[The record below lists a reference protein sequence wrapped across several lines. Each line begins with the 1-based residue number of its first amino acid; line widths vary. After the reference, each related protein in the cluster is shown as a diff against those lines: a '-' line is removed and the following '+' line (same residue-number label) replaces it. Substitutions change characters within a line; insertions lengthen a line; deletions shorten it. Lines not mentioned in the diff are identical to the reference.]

1 MAEPDDYR
9 PVDDT
14 EDEETEFATV
24 ADATTVEEAKR
35 KALEQLRKVVPYVDE
50 RDVEFVVVEEGAR
63 GGLFG
68 RGKMLAQVEARLRPS
83 DQRIEGDS
91 APVAEALRE
100 FVETVLHLMGI
111 AADVSVSESADTVR
125 ADVAGED
132 LGLLIG
138 RHGSTIDALQSI
150 AGIAING
157 DRRERRQIIIDA
169 EGYRG
174 RREMALASLADRT
187 VLKVTQDGASITL
200 QPMSAAERKVIHLY
214 LKDDPRVTTA
224 SDGNEPFRAVVIG
237 LRSAQ

>member
-24 ADATTVEEAKR
+24 ADATTVEDAKR

-50 RDVEFVVVEEGAR
+50 RDVEFVVVEEGVR

-83 DQRIEGDS
+83 DQRIEGDTP
-91 APVAEALRE
+91 PVAEALRE

-111 AADVSVSESADTVR
+111 KADVSVSESADTVR
-125 ADVAGED
+125 ADVAGDD

-138 RHGSTIDALQSI
+138 RHGSTIDALQTI

-174 RREMALASLADRT
+174 RREMALASLADRA
-187 VLKVTQDGASITL
+187 VLSVTQDGASITL

-224 SDGNEPFRAVVIG
+224 SDGNEPFRAVVIS
-237 LRSAQ
+237 LRSTE

>member
-83 DQRIEGDS
+83 DQRIEGD
-91 APVAEALRE
+91 APPVAEALRE
-100 FVETVLHLMGI
+100 FVETVVRLMGI
-111 AADVSVSESADTVR
+111 D
-125 ADVAGED
+125 
-132 LGLLIG
+132 
-138 RHGSTIDALQSI
+138 
-150 AGIAING
+150 
-157 DRRERRQIIIDA
+157 
-169 EGYRG
+169 G
-174 RREMALASLADRT
+174 RRAL
-187 VLKVTQDGASITL
+187 
-200 QPMSAAERKVIHLY
+200 
-214 LKDDPRVTTA
+214 
-224 SDGNEPFRAVVIG
+224 
-237 LRSAQ
+237 